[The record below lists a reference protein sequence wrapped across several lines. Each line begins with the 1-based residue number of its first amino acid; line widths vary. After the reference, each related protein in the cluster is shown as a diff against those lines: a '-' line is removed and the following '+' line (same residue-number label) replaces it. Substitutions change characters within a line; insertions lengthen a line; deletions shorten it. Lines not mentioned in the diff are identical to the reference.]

1 MQLMPLWPQEK
12 QAMSNATRIC
22 AAICAVGLVA
32 ITAGAR
38 EARAD
43 IVYSS
48 IPASL
53 PTNLPSV
60 GYESTSISQFGDAV
74 TLAGSAR
81 VLTSATVVMSNWALE
96 STYETVGTSSGYYEP
111 LTFSLYNFGTGGLNP
126 VVGSLIAS
134 TTINAFIPWRPEAS
148 LSCGGTTF
156 QAPDGCFNGLAV
168 PVTFNFDDVVLPDNV
183 IFGLSFNTA
192 DYGASPTH
200 AAGPYNSLNFALSA
214 GATVGT
220 DTNSDGVELATGIAG
235 VFGPDTGWSPYVPAV
250 TLEAIPEPVSAA
262 LLLPALFGLATTRWR
277 RRSSV

>member
-1 MQLMPLWPQEK
+1 
-12 QAMSNATRIC
+12 MSNITRIC
-22 AAICAVGLVA
+22 AAIGALGLVVV
-32 ITAGAR
+32 TAGAR

-60 GYESTSISQFGDAV
+60 GYEATSTSQFGDAV

-96 STYETVGTSSGYYEP
+96 SSYETVGTSSGYYEP
-111 LTFSLYNFGTGGLNP
+111 LTFSLYNFGSSGLNP
-126 VVGSLIAS
+126 AVGSLIAS

-148 LSCGGTTF
+148 PLSCGTAFLAQGN
-156 QAPDGCFNGLAV
+156 CFNGLAV

-200 AAGPYNSLNFALSA
+200 APGPYNSLNFALSG

-220 DTNSDGVELATGIAG
+220 DVNPDGVEWNTSYAGGLTTGTAG

-250 TLEAIPEPVSAA
+250 TLEAIPEPISAA
-262 LLLPALFGLATTRWR
+262 LLLPALFGLASMR
-277 RRSSV
+277 RRQRSGV